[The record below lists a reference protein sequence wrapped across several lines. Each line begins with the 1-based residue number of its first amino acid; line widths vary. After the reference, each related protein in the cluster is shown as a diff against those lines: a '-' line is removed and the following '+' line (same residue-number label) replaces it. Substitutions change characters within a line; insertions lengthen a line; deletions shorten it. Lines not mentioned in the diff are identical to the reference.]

1 MATLFSSLI
10 NKHGQQ
16 KGESVPNFR
25 AYASGS
31 KEHKKA

>member
-1 MATLFSSLI
+1 MATLFSSL
-10 NKHGQQ
+10 NGQQ
-16 KGESVPNFR
+16 KGESVHNFR